1 MPGTRKLNLPTNQRK
16 ALLRNL
22 VTSFLENGRIE
33 TETELTLNYVTN
45 PQKPNKTAITIIN
58 LLSVVRLFGMRN
70 FNKKPHPAP
79 INIEEKLYTS
89 GNTISNALIVVEDA
103 DVTKVIAME

>member
-1 MPGTRKLNLPTNQRK
+1 MSSLVKLIYTIPIAIQPRSGETLNE
-16 ALLRNL
+16 
-22 VTSFLENGRIE
+22 VTS
-33 TETELTLNYVTN
+33 

-89 GNTISNALIVVEDA
+89 GNTISYTLIVADDA